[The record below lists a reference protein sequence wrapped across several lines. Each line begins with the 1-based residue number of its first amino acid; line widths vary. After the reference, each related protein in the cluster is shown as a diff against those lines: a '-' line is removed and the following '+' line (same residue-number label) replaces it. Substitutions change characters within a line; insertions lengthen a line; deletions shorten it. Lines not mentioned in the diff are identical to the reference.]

1 MMDMMK
7 KAQELQSK
15 VNELQEELRNSEI
28 IGTSG
33 GDMVQVTLS
42 GKGEMRDVKI
52 DKSLLSDGDVEIIED
67 LIVAAHNDAKQKVET
82 ISAEKMAEV
91 TSGLPIPPGMKLPF

>member
-7 KAQELQSK
+7 KAQELQAK
-15 VNELQEELRNSEI
+15 VSELQEELRNSEI
-28 IGTSG
+28 TGTAG
-33 GDMVQVTLS
+33 GDMVEVTLS
-42 GKGEMRDVKI
+42 GKGEMKNLNI
-52 DKSLLSDGDVEIIED
+52 DPSLISDGDVEIIED
-67 LIVAAHNDAKQKVET
+67 LVLAAHNDAKQKVET

>member
-7 KAQELQSK
+7 KAQEMQAK
-15 VNELQEELRNSEI
+15 VNELQEELRNTEI
-28 IGTSG
+28 VGSAG
-33 GDMVQVTLS
+33 GDMVEITLT
-42 GKGEMRDVKI
+42 GKGEMRGVKI
-52 DKSLLSDGDVEIIED
+52 DASLVSDGDVEIIED
-67 LIVAAHNDAKQKVET
+67 LILAAHNDAKQKVET

>member
-52 DKSLLSDGDVEIIED
+52 DKSLLDDGDVEIIED